1 MNLPFFLLVIV
12 ALDCIGLISNIRML
26 FRPAFKLLLQERKQ
40 VQIPGSLDDMSVC
53 LSDSFSSDSDHVR
66 VEHLCRRQLRILLYT
81 KTSQG
86 NWKFLNF

>member
-26 FRPAFKLLLQERKQ
+26 FRLLSCCFRKGQERKQ

-53 LSDSFSSDSDHVR
+53 LSNSFSSDSDHVR
-66 VEHLCRRQLRILLYT
+66 VEHLYRRRVRILLYA
-81 KTSQG
+81 KTPQG
-86 NWKFLNF
+86 NCGNS